1 MDCDISFLLSFIS
14 FLLSGDP
21 LTHERRA
28 MTELDALALT
38 AAQKANHPDVHQG
51 HFVQVQHDAV
61 SIALDLR
68 PEALEMFRLDPAAEP
83 EDRVP
88 PVRDLLAPER
98 HGWYSAGFDSAVR
111 AMPVSADSLAAVD
124 GDDLAG
130 HE

>member
-51 HFVQVQHDAV
+51 HFVQIQHDAV
-61 SIALDLR
+61 SVALDLS
-68 PEALEMFRLDPAAEP
+68 PQLLEMFRLDTAAKP
-83 EDRVP
+83 QDCVL
-88 PVRDLLAPER
+88 PVRDLLALER
-98 HGWYSAGFDSAVR
+98 HLRCSAGFDSNPAR
-111 AMPVSADSLAAVD
+111 TRSRSPGTSRS
-124 GDDLAG
+124 
-130 HE
+130 